1 MAFWDEPVRKEK
13 IKKIRGMPLLAIRKM
28 IESPKTPQR
37 LKDFWAKELYKK
49 GLIKQPAI
57 KKLKKVV

>member
-1 MAFWDEPVRKEK
+1 MVFWDKPVGWER
-13 IKKIRGMPLLAIRKM
+13 IKKIRGMPISAITKM

-57 KKLKKVV
+57 MKLKRVV